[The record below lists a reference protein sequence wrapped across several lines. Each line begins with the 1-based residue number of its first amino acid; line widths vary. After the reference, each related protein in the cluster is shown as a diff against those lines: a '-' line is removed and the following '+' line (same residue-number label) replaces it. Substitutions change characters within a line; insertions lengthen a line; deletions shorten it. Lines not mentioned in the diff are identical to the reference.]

1 MTFHHPDLESASNWS
16 SRVGKFIS
24 TSQKHLPIVVNIISL
39 ESLQY
44 IFLHFNH
51 QESLQGFECA
61 ALLRNQNQN
70 SFFRYYFFLRPS
82 TILKVVR
89 EEL

>member
-1 MTFHHPDLESASNWS
+1 MP
-16 SRVGKFIS
+16 RGIFIS
-24 TSQKHLPIVVNIISL
+24 TSQKHLPIVVNVISL

-61 ALLRNQNQN
+61 ALLRNQQPKE
-70 SFFRYYFFLRPS
+70 SFPLLIFFLRLS
-82 TILKVVR
+82 TILQPVS